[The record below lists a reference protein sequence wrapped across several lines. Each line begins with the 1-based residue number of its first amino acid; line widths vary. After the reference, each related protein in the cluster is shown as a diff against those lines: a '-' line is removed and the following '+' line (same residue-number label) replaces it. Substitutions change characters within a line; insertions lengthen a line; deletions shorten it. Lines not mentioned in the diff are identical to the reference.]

1 MFRNSNSNISHGF
14 EEYDQRENDEI
25 SRWSSTL
32 SIAKITRW
40 GGKVEKELYLFY
52 L

>member
-1 MFRNSNSNISHGF
+1 MPLGF
-14 EEYDQRENDEI
+14 DEFSSRENDDI

-40 GGKVEKELYLFY
+40 GGMLLNGRQKFII
-52 L
+52 